1 MVRNQPRPVP
11 SRPRP
16 PPQDHPAPAPFSS
29 PCTPEVLTP
38 TCSLVSWQP
47 SFPPAIPDTP
57 TSRMW
62 EGLTHAHAGT
72 SPALVALVRVVTGRK
87 LFLDGSQQAAGLTG
101 AGKGFVPEPVLA
113 QRGGNPVLLLDAAP
127 S

>member
-1 MVRNQPRPVP
+1 
-11 SRPRP
+11 
-16 PPQDHPAPAPFSS
+16 
-29 PCTPEVLTP
+29 
-38 TCSLVSWQP
+38 
-47 SFPPAIPDTP
+47 
-57 TSRMW
+57 MW